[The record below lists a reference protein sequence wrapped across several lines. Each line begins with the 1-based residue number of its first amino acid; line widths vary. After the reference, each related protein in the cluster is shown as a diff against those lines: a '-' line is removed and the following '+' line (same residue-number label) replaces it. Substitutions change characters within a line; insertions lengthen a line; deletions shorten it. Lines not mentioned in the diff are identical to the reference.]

1 MQNDIETYTTPALR
15 ELGSVE
21 KMTEAFDKIGS
32 AADIFTPAIPVLDGD
47 LLVDPGKG
55 V

>member
-1 MQNDIETYTTPALR
+1 MQNDIPKYATPTVQ

-21 KMTEAFDKIGS
+21 KMTEAFDKVGS

-47 LLVDPGKG
+47 VLVDPGKG
-55 V
+55 